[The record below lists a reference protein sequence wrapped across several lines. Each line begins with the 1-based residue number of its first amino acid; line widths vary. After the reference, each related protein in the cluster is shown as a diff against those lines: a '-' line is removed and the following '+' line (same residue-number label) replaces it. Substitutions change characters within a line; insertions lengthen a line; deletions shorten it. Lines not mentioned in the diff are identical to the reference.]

1 MPRAISNPA
10 PFHALAKI
18 TSFLAKYRK
27 TLLMTR
33 VKNVAMKVQRDQ
45 TQRPDARAV
54 VFGLFAIIV
63 ICAAILAGTYLWQ
76 VTMPLRLDHGP
87 TSKTAARPWPSPRPI

>member
-1 MPRAISNPA
+1 MRRGADAASDFKSGTFSRAGKDHQFFGQVSQDA
-10 PFHALAKI
+10 VDD
-18 TSFLAKYRK
+18 T
-27 TLLMTR
+27 

-63 ICAAILAGTYLWQ
+63 ICAAILAGTYLW
-76 VTMPLRLDHGP
+76 
-87 TSKTAARPWPSPRPI
+87 

>member
-1 MPRAISNPA
+1 MRRGADAASDFKSGTFSRAGKD
-10 PFHALAKI
+10 HQ
-18 TSFLAKYRK
+18 FLAKYRK

-63 ICAAILAGTYLWQ
+63 ICAAILAGTYLW
-76 VTMPLRLDHGP
+76 
-87 TSKTAARPWPSPRPI
+87 